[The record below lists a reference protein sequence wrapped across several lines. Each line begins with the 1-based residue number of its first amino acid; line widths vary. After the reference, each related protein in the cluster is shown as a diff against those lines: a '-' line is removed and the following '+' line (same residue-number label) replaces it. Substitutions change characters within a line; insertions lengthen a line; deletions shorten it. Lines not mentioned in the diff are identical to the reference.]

1 MIRIILLLLIS
12 NVFISTESLAA
23 KIKIQTLMEV
33 PEFNFY
39 IESVVVVQEEQYII
53 GHRFN
58 HDKLT
63 PFELEGERID
73 LMLQNLFQFSFPY
86 QEEKRKLILKVNRII
101 YNTFDQSAEFGANIT
116 FIEKVNGQLIDL
128 ATVRVS
134 WVNENTLSNFFRAR
148 ARGDNLVRDLE
159 FFFLEFLEQEAAT
172 KETGRKMVSA
182 SELSTP
188 ITRNAANFPILA
200 NLNPDSKG
208 VFLSFEDFLNANVT
222 EDKSL
227 KLEKVA
233 LKKSKYDKLKVE
245 SNQFNSEEIWGVY
258 DGENFYIAENEQ
270 FGRLVFVDNRFIL
283 HAPSTSQ
290 GKIDR
295 MSRVIS
301 LSTMA
306 TLLVVLNQSM
316 PFGQALLISMP
327 IGLAVDLASSYVI
340 NNKKSYVYY
349 ELDLLTGLINQIE
362 MRE

>member
-12 NVFISTESLAA
+12 NVFISNESFAA

-39 IESVVVVQEEQYII
+39 IESVLVVQEEQYII

-58 HDKLT
+58 HDQLT
-63 PFELEGERID
+63 PFELEEERID
-73 LMLQNLFQFSFPY
+73 LMLQNLFQYSFPY

-128 ATVRVS
+128 LTVRVS
-134 WVNENTLSNFFRAR
+134 WVNENTLSNFFPAR
-148 ARGDNLVRDLE
+148 ARGDNFVKDLE
-159 FFFLEFLEQEAAT
+159 FFFLEFLEQEAQNNSD
-172 KETGRKMVSA
+172 RKIIKQ
-182 SELSTP
+182 EDLSTP
-188 ITRNAANFPILA
+188 ILIKAENFPVLA
-200 NLNPDSKG
+200 NLHPDSKG
-208 VFLSFEDFLNANVT
+208 VFLSFEDFINTNVT

-227 KLEKVA
+227 KLEKIA

-362 MRE
+362 KKD